1 MFATVLREKGVCQVL
16 ENAHEYH
23 GKLFSICINL
33 RKAYDPVPH
42 AALWIALANLGV
54 HPDLVNLVKYSHEG
68 MVATVRVAGGCSEPI
83 QVLNSLRQGCVMAPV
98 LFNVYVAF
106 VLETFLELLSRL
118 HLKSGVGLHVNIN
131 WNLLPP
137 STRYSRIPNDRIS
150 DLEYTDDG
158 MLL

>member
-1 MFATVLREKGVCQVL
+1 
-16 ENAHEYH
+16 
-23 GKLFSICINL
+23 
-33 RKAYDPVPH
+33 
-42 AALWIALANLGV
+42 
-54 HPDLVNLVKYSHEG
+54 
-68 MVATVRVAGGCSEPI
+68 MVATVRVAGRCSEPI

-98 LFNVYVAF
+98 LFNLYVAF
-106 VLETFLELLSRL
+106 VLETFLKLLSRL